1 MQIPR
6 DCENLAQ
13 PVPFQKVTAGMSAK
27 VALARERA
35 AHGEANT
42 RLVATRTCQEKQR
55 EQFAN

>member
-1 MQIPR
+1 VQIPR

-13 PVPFQKVTAGMSAK
+13 PVPFQKVAAGMSAK

-42 RLVATRTCQEKQR
+42 RLVATRTCQEQQR
-55 EQFAN
+55 EQFAQ